1 MSAHFGKFM
10 QQYLRSQIVIPLV
23 TVACLLA
30 VCLTAGTYVYQKHQW
45 VQTRLADFIGPRY
58 ARLAGLK
65 AGGDALSAAAAR
77 ARELESLYV
86 HDGGQ
91 DANQTGNEVQQR
103 VRSLLTAAGMSIS
116 SSQVLPAKTE
126 AEMERIPLSVRA
138 EGDITSL
145 QGALIGLA
153 EQRPAVI
160 IDQISVQSQDTPD
173 RGVQRLSVQFG
184 FLILRRLQS

>member
-1 MSAHFGKFM
+1 M
-10 QQYLRSQIVIPLV
+10 QQYFRSQIVIPLV

-30 VCLTAGTYVYQKHQW
+30 ICLAASAYVYQKHQW
-45 VQTRLADFIGPRY
+45 VQTRLTDFIGPRY

-65 AGGDALSAAAAR
+65 VGGDALSVAATR
-77 ARELESLYV
+77 ARELEALYV
-86 HDGGQ
+86 HDGGM
-91 DANQTGNEVQQR
+91 DANQIGNEVQQR

-126 AEMERIPLSVRA
+126 AEMERIPISVRA

-160 IDQISVQSQDTPD
+160 IDQINIQSQDTPD

>member
-10 QQYLRSQIVIPLV
+10 QQYFRSQIVIPLV
-23 TVACLLA
+23 TVACLLTI
-30 VCLTAGTYVYQKHQW
+30 CLGASAYVYQKHQW

-65 AGGDALSAAAAR
+65 VGGDALSAAATR
-77 ARELESLYV
+77 ARELEALYV
-86 HDGGQ
+86 HDGSM
-91 DANQTGNEVQQR
+91 DANQIGNEVQQR

-126 AEMERIPLSVRA
+126 AEMERIPISVRA

-160 IDQISVQSQDTPD
+160 IDQINIQSQDTPD